1 MRHTFYSGLRTRIVI
16 YMNQLEALKAKLQTF
31 ADERDWDQF
40 HSPKNLS
47 MALSVEASELVECFQ
62 WLTEAQSQ
70 NLSPEQLSAAIDEMA
85 DVQIYLLRLATKLN
99 VNMLDAVNQK
109 IKKNALK
116 YPVDKVKGSSKKYN
130 QYGQKSDKDSTD
142 NEAESWLFIR
152 LPNSSL
158 LMMYAQMPLLTL
170 SKAKCPESWIETHLE
185 TNLSRGKTPYAICFR
200 YWSILKYP
208 HLQEYQ

>member
-1 MRHTFYSGLRTRIVI
+1 MDK
-16 YMNQLEALKAKLQTF
+16 LEDLKTKLQAF

-70 NLSPEQLSAAIDEMA
+70 NLSPEQLSAVKDEMA

-99 VNMLDAVNQK
+99 VDMLDAVNQK

-116 YPVDKVKGSSKKYN
+116 YPADKVKGSSKKYN
-130 QYGQKSDKDSTD
+130 QYGSNDESDS
-142 NEAESWLFIR
+142 
-152 LPNSSL
+152 
-158 LMMYAQMPLLTL
+158 
-170 SKAKCPESWIETHLE
+170 
-185 TNLSRGKTPYAICFR
+185 
-200 YWSILKYP
+200 
-208 HLQEYQ
+208 